1 MSKRVYRKGR
11 ARVTEE
17 IRREVSRLLDQE
29 KDWESKKKHP
39 GWWYRSEVANF
50 LKLEDQDNPSLRSY
64 EELIR
69 EIRKNLREVN
79 PFDKPWNTASLN
91 DKPINTEIIPWIVSV
106 QFNRRLFLSKPLTIR
121 EVKWFTRL
129 FGFRTN
135 FKPLPEIES
144 NVNLKPFFISN
155 VLATWSQIYAD
166 RERIDFIA
174 GIQDQDYSDLD
185 IAVVDNNI
193 RLAVKYIDEKMFDRA
208 IRMKASRAEIPEREY
223 IVYFESDYLQHSL
236 GEPEMSH
243 ESCHAYN
250 IMMSYANVRY
260 EEKLRV
266 APYLQKINLFILMR
280 QFCKDRTLDQVIDF
294 TMSDNPWW
302 EYTFEES
309 QQEDRYPFHNI
320 RPVDNIK
327 EQGGQNER

>member
-1 MSKRVYRKGR
+1 MSKRIYRKGR
-11 ARVTEE
+11 SRVTED

-29 KDWESKKKHP
+29 KDWESKKRHP
-39 GWWYRSEVANF
+39 SRWYRSEAADV

-79 PFDKPWNTASLN
+79 PFDRPWNTASLN
-91 DKPINTEIIPWIVSV
+91 DEPINTEIIPWIVSV
-106 QFNRRLFLSKPLTIR
+106 QFNRRQFLSKPLTIR
-121 EVKWFTRL
+121 EVKWFTRF
-129 FGFRTN
+129 FGFRIN
-135 FKPLPEIES
+135 IKPLPEIENNAS
-144 NVNLKPFFISN
+144 LKSFFISN
-155 VLATWSQIYAD
+155 ALATWSQIYAD
-166 RERIDFIA
+166 RERIDFVA
-174 GIQDQDYSDLD
+174 GIQNQNYSDLD
-185 IAVVDNNI
+185 IAMVDNNI
-193 RLAVKYIDEKMFDRA
+193 RLAVTYIDEKMFDRA

-250 IMMSYANVRY
+250 IMMSYAKAQY
-260 EEKLRV
+260 GEKLRA
-266 APYLQKINLFILMR
+266 APYLQRINFFILMR

-302 EYTFEES
+302 EHTFKES
-309 QQEDRYPFHNI
+309 QREDRYPFHNI
-320 RPVDNIK
+320 KLVDNIK